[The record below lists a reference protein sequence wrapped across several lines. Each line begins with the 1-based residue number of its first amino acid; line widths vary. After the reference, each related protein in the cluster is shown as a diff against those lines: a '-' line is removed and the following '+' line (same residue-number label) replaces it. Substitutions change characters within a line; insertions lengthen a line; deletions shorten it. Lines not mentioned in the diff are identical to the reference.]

1 MIRRWIQRCQYRFNS
16 GAVRVGEDLVQLE
29 DVARRRV
36 TTPYSDKYYQPIIRQ
51 GFQGFDRLI
60 LPKDFYAGNQEIDIE
75 DESSH
80 LQQKELEEIVK
91 SFDADVK
98 VSIGYGSGVFPQIGY
113 ENDVEQTQIDFINI
127 VDNVDKFHKANLF
140 QHPQHYSV
148 RIPLL
153 IRIIQGK
160 NGIYFN
166 PFIRIRKKLI
176 KYGIILT
183 RASLVDLSEWSS
195 LYFAGRMQK
204 PVNFIK
210 DDEPMV
216 KFLNQYNLKNAMT
229 LLILLIES
237 AEFSERE
244 LYEQITRISYL
255 GDFRMYIGGENP
267 NKVRN
272 IVEKQFPRFKK
283 LYDPI
288 LHYFIQRNCLV
299 IVSNNNNDKTFRK
312 NLTIS
317 NKIKLISTLPLQFRS
332 KLYRMYQEKSIKEI
346 VNDKNLSRNL
356 TTIVSRTIQ
365 ISSIM
370 QTVRGIFS
378 AGIFKSIKY
387 AFAKQLKFWK
397 GKRYST

>member
-1 MIRRWIQRCQYRFNS
+1 
-16 GAVRVGEDLVQLE
+16 
-29 DVARRRV
+29 
-36 TTPYSDKYYQPIIRQ
+36 
-51 GFQGFDRLI
+51 
-60 LPKDFYAGNQEIDIE
+60 
-75 DESSH
+75 
-80 LQQKELEEIVK
+80 
-91 SFDADVK
+91 
-98 VSIGYGSGVFPQIGY
+98 
-113 ENDVEQTQIDFINI
+113 
-127 VDNVDKFHKANLF
+127 
-140 QHPQHYSV
+140 
-148 RIPLL
+148 
-153 IRIIQGK
+153 
-160 NGIYFN
+160 
-166 PFIRIRKKLI
+166 
-176 KYGIILT
+176 
-183 RASLVDLSEWSS
+183 
-195 LYFAGRMQK
+195 MQK

-312 NLTIS
+312 NLTIN

-365 ISSIM
+365 ISSIK

-387 AFAKQLKFWK
+387 AIAKQLKFWK